1 MSKFLIAL
9 LGNLLKPKASIALVD
24 KLTQLSWS
32 ICPGEIYKIELASL
46 LLI

>member
-1 MSKFLIAL
+1 MTRFLIAV

-24 KLTQLSWS
+24 KFTQLSWS
-32 ICPGEIYKIELASL
+32 IRPGEIYKIELASL